1 MWERVRCE
9 RKQSVREYKLHA
21 SATWRSETL
30 RVCEREQFVRECQLP
45 RCNKNQRIQ
54 SVGKCFS

>member
-9 RKQSVREYKLHA
+9 RKQSVRECKLHA

-45 RCNKNQRIQ
+45 RRNKNQRI
-54 SVGKCFS
+54 SHPVCW